1 MEIKAGSVV
10 ISSAGHDKGR
20 FMLVVGADGGKILV
34 ADGKERRLD
43 TPKKKN
49 IKHIRATSGSMELE
63 GLTDKKLR
71 QALNRMSAAQQNE
84 HTQISTLQESE

>member
-20 FMLVVGADGGKILV
+20 FMLVVGADGGRVLV
-34 ADGKERRLD
+34 ADGKERKLES
-43 TPKKKN
+43 PKKKN
-49 IKHIRATSGSMELE
+49 IKHIRCTSMSIDLE

-71 QALNRMSAAQQNE
+71 RTLNAIGEKPQ
-84 HTQISTLQESE
+84 STLQESE

>member
-1 MEIKAGSVV
+1 MEIKTGSVI

-34 ADGKERRLD
+34 ADGKERKLQN
-43 TPKKKN
+43 PKKKN
-49 IKHIRATSGSMELE
+49 IRHIQCTSGSIELE

-71 QALNRMSAAQQNE
+71 QTLNKLSGKSAHGTGE
-84 HTQISTLQESE
+84 

>member
-1 MEIKAGSVV
+1 MEIKTGSVI

-20 FMLVVGADGGKILV
+20 LMLVVGADGGRYLV

-43 TPKKKN
+43 SPKKKN
-49 IKHIRATSGSMELE
+49 IRHIRGTSYSVEIE

-71 QALNRMSAAQQNE
+71 QTLRALSEKPQ
-84 HTQISTLQESE
+84 STLQESE